1 MRLCALAACPAVLPG
16 ALAIPLME
24 QAVEVAGVLV
34 AHLGDDLLDVQVAA
48 AQQAGGGL
56 HPVLLQQFLI
66 GLSGLGPDAL
76 ADIRQRNAVA
86 AGHIGKACFAVILG
100 DLL

>member
-1 MRLCALAACPAVLPG
+1 
-16 ALAIPLME
+16 ME

-56 HPVLLQQFLI
+56 QPVLLQQLLI
-66 GLSGLGPDAL
+66 GCLLYTSPSIYVTLCG
-76 ADIRQRNAVA
+76 
-86 AGHIGKACFAVILG
+86 ILMSVR
-100 DLL
+100 LEQ

>member
-1 MRLCALAACPAVLPG
+1 MCAGCVPGGTPG

-56 HPVLLQQFLI
+56 HPVLLQQLLI

>member
-1 MRLCALAACPAVLPG
+1 
-16 ALAIPLME
+16 ME

-56 HPVLLQQFLI
+56 HPVLLQQLLI

-86 AGHIGKACFAVILG
+86 AGHIGRLAAVILG
-100 DLL
+100 DLLQCRLDQRRG